1 VWRGRAR
8 GVCSVRD
15 LVREL
20 LCVDGLTVEVTDV
33 QRFFLCG
40 RLIFGPDV
48 RSLAVT
54 VFLIVAPAV
63 CFCVFV
69 GRHLLHH
76 FANHAGI
83 AIVAVTVVYTVYVSP
98 TLGPGRGGCNAR
110 FPSSSGTMGC
120 ARV

>member
-1 VWRGRAR
+1 MSDEGIVG
-8 GVCSVRD
+8 G
-15 LVREL
+15 
-20 LCVDGLTVEVTDV
+20 LCL

-69 GRHLLHH
+69 GRHLLNH

-83 AIVAVTVVYTVYVSP
+83 AIVAVTVVYTVYVSNYMSP
-98 TLGPGRGGCNAR
+98 VPRCGDSRTTQDL
-110 FPSSSGTMGC
+110 
-120 ARV
+120 